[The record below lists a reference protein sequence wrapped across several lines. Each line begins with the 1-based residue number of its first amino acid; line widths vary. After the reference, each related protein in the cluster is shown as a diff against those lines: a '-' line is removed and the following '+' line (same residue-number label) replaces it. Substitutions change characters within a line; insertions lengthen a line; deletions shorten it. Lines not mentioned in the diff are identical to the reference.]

1 MTVITPC
8 CDYRHRYATAAA
20 ASRWPG
26 RALHEPHRRWQA
38 HSRREAVGTITQQAV
53 RARAGSPGPG
63 TELPSPEAVEDA
75 VAASVL
81 STLPDAV
88 RAQVLGRTVLAQIPA
103 GGGLHRQGNDPWI
116 ALVVEGVVRVYVES
130 EDGRQATVRYAR
142 EGALLGLAATLGGT
156 VPAGVQAVTD
166 AVLLRLDVEVL
177 QRACASDPAA
187 AWALT
192 VDMARALCD
201 MVHELAEVDF
211 ASVQQRVVR
220 HLLDLAVRQQ
230 GDAPAATSALVAP
243 VTQQQLADAA
253 GTVREVVARTLQA
266 LRRQGLVTSV
276 PGGIRLDDPAGLHRS
291 TWTGHRA

>member
-1 MTVITPC
+1 M
-8 CDYRHRYATAAA
+8 
-20 ASRWPG
+20 
-26 RALHEPHRRWQA
+26 
-38 HSRREAVGTITQQAV
+38 TITQHAV
-53 RARAGSPGPG
+53 RARAGSPAPGSVLPGPAAIDG
-63 TELPSPEAVEDA
+63 A
-75 VAASVL
+75 VASSVL
-81 STLPDAV
+81 ASLPDPV

-116 ALVVEGVVRVYVES
+116 ALVVEGVVRVFVES

-142 EGALLGLAATLGGT
+142 EGALLGLAATLGGS

-187 AWALT
+187 AWALL
-192 VDMARALCD
+192 VDMSRAMCD
-201 MVHELAEVDF
+201 VVHELAEVDF

-220 HLLDLAVRQQ
+220 HLLDLAVRQ
-230 GDAPAATSALVAP
+230 GDGDGTSALVAQ

-291 TWTGHRA
+291 TWAARRT